1 MAENKFPYDT
11 SYTQN
16 RELSWLKFNE
26 RVLEEALD
34 ENVPVFEK
42 LKFISIFTSNLDE
55 FFMIRVGSLLDLSR
69 LKNPPIDNKTGL
81 TPQAQLEKVFESVK
95 PLYKKK
101 DEIFFK
107 VENLLREY
115 DIYNLDVNELKESE
129 FQYVED
135 YFKKNIMP
143 LLSPQIIDSHHPF
156 PHLWNKS
163 LYVVGTLVPKGKKNL
178 TGIIEI
184 PKSIPRL
191 LYLDGEKPRYILI
204 EKVLFHFFN
213 LVFNYYKISTKSI
226 ISVTRNADI
235 NPKDEAF
242 DFDEEDFKL
251 HMKQILKKRSRLA
264 PVRLEVYDDLDN
276 ELKDYLIQR
285 LNLSQNQVFKT
296 SSPIMLDY
304 VSVLEDKLSPQLK
317 TKLAYHKFEPAYPTS
332 LNPNKSII
340 TQVQKKDLLLT
351 YPYEDIKVFIDLLK
365 EASTSRKVKSIKIS
379 LYRLANRSKVVEY
392 LCQAAENGKDVTVL
406 IELRARFDEQ
416 NNIGW
421 SERLEEAGCK
431 VIYGIEDYK
440 AHSKICLITYIEKD
454 KINYITQIG
463 TGNYNEKT
471 ARLYSDLS
479 LITGNREIGEDAL
492 EFFKNMAISNLN
504 GTYKHLAVAP
514 YSLKNTLIEEIDRQI
529 ENAKSDKS
537 ARIIIKANSITER
550 DLIDKLMEASCAGVK
565 IDLIIRG
572 ICCILPN
579 IENKTE
585 NITVSNIVG
594 RFLEHSRVYSF
605 GEGDESNIYI
615 SSADLMT
622 RNLNRR
628 VEIAVPIYDKNIKK
642 KITRFL
648 ELNLKDNQKSR
659 LMTNTGDYVKKED
672 EDEKFNFQEY
682 LLELALN
689 QNENHK
695 LKSRFNFISNLF
707 KNRWLRNEKERV

>member
-1 MAENKFPYDT
+1 MADNKFQYDT

-16 RELSWLKFNE
+16 RELSWLRFNE
-26 RVLEEALD
+26 RVLDEAVD
-34 ENVPVFEK
+34 ETVPIFER
-42 LKFISIFTSNLDE
+42 LKFISIFSSNLDE

-81 TPQAQLEKVFESVK
+81 TPQEQLDKVFENVK

-107 VENLLREY
+107 VENLLRQY
-115 DIYNLDVNELKESE
+115 DIYNLDINELTELE
-129 FQYVED
+129 YEYVQN

-163 LYVVGTLVPKGKKNL
+163 LYIVGTLVSKGKTNL
-178 TGIIEI
+178 IGIIEI

-191 LYLDGEKPRYILI
+191 LYLDSEKLRYILI
-204 EKVLFHFFN
+204 EKVVLHFFN
-213 LVFNYYKISTKSI
+213 SVFNYYKVSSKSI

-242 DFDEEDFKL
+242 DFDEQDFKL

-264 PVRLEVYDDLDN
+264 PVRLEIYEDLEK
-276 ELKDYLIQR
+276 ELKNYFLQK
-285 LNLSQNQVFKT
+285 LNLSQNQVFNT
-296 SSPIMLDY
+296 STPIMLDY
-304 VSVLEDKLSPQLK
+304 VALIEDKLNPQLRN
-317 TKLAYHKFEPAYPTS
+317 KLVYQKFEPAYPS
-332 LNPNKSII
+332 GLNPNKSLIPQI
-340 TQVQKKDLLLT
+340 QKKDVMMY
-351 YPYEDIKVFIDLLK
+351 YPYQDIKALIDLLK
-365 EASTSRKVKSIKIS
+365 EASTSKNVKAIKIS
-379 LYRLANRSKVVEY
+379 LYRVANKSKIIEY

-416 NNIGW
+416 NNIEW
-421 SERLEEAGCK
+421 SERLEDSGCR

-440 AHSKICLITYIEKD
+440 VHSKICLITYTDRD

-471 ARLYSDLS
+471 AKLYSDLS

-504 GTYKHLAVAP
+504 GEYKHLSVAP
-514 YSLKNTLIEEIDRQI
+514 NALKNKLIEEIDNQI
-529 ENAKSDKS
+529 ENAKKNRPS
-537 ARIIIKANSITER
+537 RIIIKANSITER

-572 ICCILPN
+572 ICCILPG
-579 IENKTE
+579 IEGKTE
-585 NITVSNIVG
+585 NITITNIVG
-594 RFLEHSRVYSF
+594 RFLEHSRVYLF
-605 GEGDESNIYI
+605 GESENRSIYI

-628 VEIAVPIYDKNIKK
+628 VEVAVPIYDESIRDSIEK
-642 KITRFL
+642 FL
-648 ELNLKDNQKSR
+648 ELNLKDNKKSR
-659 LMTNTGDYVKKED
+659 LMTSTGEYIKKEITS
-672 EDEKFNFQEY
+672 EEIVNCQEY
-682 LLELALN
+682 LLNLALS
-689 QNENHK
+689 ENNSNSIK
-695 LKSRFNFISNLF
+695 MRFNFITNFF
-707 KNRWLRNEKERV
+707 KNRWGTR

>member
-1 MAENKFPYDT
+1 MADDKFQYDT

-16 RELSWLKFNE
+16 RELSWLRFNE
-26 RVLEEALD
+26 RVLDEAVD
-34 ENVPVFEK
+34 ETVPIFER
-42 LKFISIFTSNLDE
+42 LKFISIFSSNLDE

-81 TPQAQLEKVFESVK
+81 TPQEQLDKVFETVK

-107 VENLLREY
+107 VENLLRQY
-115 DIYNLDVNELKESE
+115 DIYNLDINELTELE
-129 FQYVED
+129 YEYVQN

-163 LYVVGTLVPKGKKNL
+163 LYIVGTLVSKGKTNL
-178 TGIIEI
+178 IGFIEI

-191 LYLDGEKPRYILI
+191 LYLDSEKLRYILI
-204 EKVLFHFFN
+204 EKVVLHFFN
-213 LVFNYYKISTKSI
+213 SVFNYYKVSSKSI

-242 DFDEEDFKL
+242 DFDEQDFKL

-264 PVRLEVYDDLDN
+264 PVRLEIYEDLEK
-276 ELKDYLIQR
+276 ELKNYLLLK
-285 LNLSQNQVFKT
+285 LNLSQNQVFNT
-296 SSPIMLDY
+296 STPIMLDY
-304 VSVLEDKLSPQLK
+304 VALIEDKLNPQLRN
-317 TKLAYHKFEPAYPTS
+317 KLVYQKFEPAYPSS
-332 LNPNKSII
+332 LNPNKSLIPQI
-340 TQVQKKDLLLT
+340 QKKDVMMY
-351 YPYEDIKVFIDLLK
+351 YPYQDIKALIDLLK
-365 EASTSRKVKSIKIS
+365 EAAVSKKVKSIKIS
-379 LYRLANRSKVVEY
+379 LYRLANKSKVVEY

-416 NNIGW
+416 NNIEW
-421 SERLEEAGCK
+421 AERLDESGCK

-440 AHSKICLITYIEKD
+440 VHSKICLITYMEKD

-504 GTYKHLAVAP
+504 GTYKHLAIAP
-514 YSLKNTLIEEIDRQI
+514 YSLKTMLIEEIDRQI

-572 ICCILPN
+572 ICCILPG
-579 IENKTE
+579 IEGKTE
-585 NITVSNIVG
+585 NITITNIVG
-594 RFLEHSRVYSF
+594 RFLEHSRVYLF
-605 GEGDESNIYI
+605 GESENRSIYI

-628 VEIAVPIYDKNIKK
+628 VEVAVPIYDESIRDSIEK
-642 KITRFL
+642 FL
-648 ELNLKDNQKSR
+648 ELNLKDNKKSR
-659 LMTNTGDYVKKED
+659 LMASTGEYIKKEINS
-672 EDEKFNFQEY
+672 EEILNCQEY
-682 LLELALN
+682 LLNLALSAN
-689 QNENHK
+689 NTNSIK
-695 LKSRFNFISNLF
+695 MRFNFITNFF
-707 KNRWLRNEKERV
+707 KNRWGTR